1 MKPVGWGSS
10 VGVSIVGGYA
20 PLLAAVEKLFDEG
33 ASGIIVEEYIRG
45 QEATVGVVE
54 GFRGEDLYAL
64 PTLEIIPP
72 EGDFY
77 SLDSKYSGATKL
89 VCPGNFSRVVRE
101 ELQRVARVI
110 HRALGLRHYSRS
122 DFIVAP
128 KGIYYLETNTL
139 PGMTEQSDLP
149 AALKSVGITLRDFLS
164 HLVNLALSR

>member
-1 MKPVGWGSS
+1 M
-10 VGVSIVGGYA
+10 
-20 PLLAAVEKLFDEG
+20 
-33 ASGIIVEEYIRG
+33 
-45 QEATVGVVE
+45 
-54 GFRGEDLYAL
+54 
-64 PTLEIIPP
+64 
-72 EGDFY
+72 
-77 SLDSKYSGATKL
+77 DSKYSGATKL

-139 PGMTEQSDLP
+139 PGITEESLVP
-149 AALKSVGITLRDFLS
+149 KELTAVGITFPDFLS